1 MAFLA
6 VDDFLQSHVLPDALP
21 GPGRHAPADS
31 RLRDAVC
38 RLQHDRVDRRVRF
51 WPVAAPVRVGRREMR
66 AGCRRKSAGQAVG
79 RRGYARMDVEL
90 AAAVS
95 QFRDT
100 AGRQVMSTAMAQE
113 HPGKYRTALIL
124 AAIAA
129 LFFLAVIVRHWLW

>member
-1 MAFLA
+1 
-6 VDDFLQSHVLPDALP
+6 
-21 GPGRHAPADS
+21 
-31 RLRDAVC
+31 
-38 RLQHDRVDRRVRF
+38 
-51 WPVAAPVRVGRREMR
+51 
-66 AGCRRKSAGQAVG
+66 
-79 RRGYARMDVEL
+79 MDVEL